1 MEMTFWDK
9 VVAAFQYNN
18 VIWHNVFLTIVY
30 IIIGVAVAVFV
41 SACIGQI
48 RNRKYTAERG
58 GKSSKGFLTGF
69 LIGLVILIF
78 PIGLFLTLSIALG
91 SAGSVDVS
99 AQSVF
104 YTHEGKST
112 MMTLTSEFQANS
124 VENGITSGSSK
135 VYAVAIQPETGK
147 RIWKTKLLKGPSPG
161 KKIIGV
167 ANEKAWIFDGKNVQ
181 VINKQNGKIIA
192 DEEKLAEISPTLNN
206 QFPANSAWYVF
217 KDKQVLFK
225 GLDGQVYGVDA
236 DSMKGNVKKGVN
248 ASDIFKLDNPNN
260 IQSAQG
266 QIVAS
271 GKSDGKYFVMIGAED
286 VQAIQRGLE
295 LDPKSSER
303 KYVYTTSLIDK
314 GTSTIA
320 DQTKVV
326 DQVFLN
332 GAFLLTPANNNDKYT
347 YKPIESITAPQKM
360 PSYSDYSDTQAY
372 FDALEAYQKAMSN
385 YQDNN
390 STYSNLIGR
399 LNAWKMS
406 TPVHIGNN
414 ATFIVKHNETT
425 ESASNILISAV
436 DTDKK
441 KVLWTINTKAS
452 SIHFTHQDSGSLV
465 VSTSGSSEAKNILNV
480 SLETGKTTGY
490 NFQYNRTFSIE
501 PN

>member
-48 RNRKYTAERG
+48 RNRKYTAESG
-58 GKSSKGFLTGF
+58 GKLSKGFLTGF

-99 AQSVF
+99 GQSVF

-167 ANEKAWIFDGKNVQ
+167 ANEKTWIFDGKNLQ

-192 DEEKLAEISPTLNN
+192 DEEKLAEISPTLKN
-206 QFPANSAWYVF
+206 QFPTNTAWYIF
-217 KDKQVLFK
+217 KDKHVLFK
-225 GLDGQVYGVDA
+225 GLDGQVYEVDA
-236 DSMKGNVKKGVN
+236 DSMKGNVKEGVN
-248 ASDIFKLDNPNN
+248 ASDVFESDDLNN

-295 LDPKSSER
+295 QPATSSER

-347 YKPIESITAPQKM
+347 YKPIESIAAPPKM
-360 PSYSDYSDTQAY
+360 PSYSDYSDTRAY
-372 FDALEAYQKAMSN
+372 LDALEAYQKALSN
-385 YQDNN
+385 YQDND

-414 ATFIVKHNETT
+414 ATFIVEHNETT
-425 ESASNILISAV
+425 ESASNILLSAV

-441 KVLWTINTKAS
+441 KVLWTINTKAP
-452 SIHFTHQDSGSLV
+452 SIHFTHQDSGNLV

>member
-9 VVAAFQYNN
+9 VVAAFQYND

-48 RNRKYTAERG
+48 RNRKYRAESG

-69 LIGLVILIF
+69 LVGLVILIF

-167 ANEKAWIFDGKNVQ
+167 ANEKAWIFDGKNLQ

-192 DEEKLAEISPTLNN
+192 DEEKLAEISPTLKN
-206 QFPANSAWYVF
+206 QFPTNAAWYVF
-217 KDKQVLFK
+217 KDKHVLFK
-225 GLDGQVYGVDA
+225 GLDGQVYEIDA
-236 DSMKGNVKKGVN
+236 DSMKGNIKEGVN
-248 ASDIFKLDNPNN
+248 ASNIFESDDLNN

-271 GKSDGKYFVMIGAED
+271 GKSDGKYFVMMGAED
-286 VQAIQRGLE
+286 VQAIQRGSE
-295 LDPKSSER
+295 LDAKSSER

-441 KVLWTINTKAS
+441 KVLWTINTKAPS
-452 SIHFTHQDSGSLV
+452 MHFTHQDSGNLV
-465 VSTSGSSEAKNILNV
+465 VSTSGSSEAENILNV
-480 SLETGKTTGY
+480 SLKTGKTTGY

>member
-48 RNRKYTAERG
+48 RNRKYRAESG

-167 ANEKAWIFDGKNVQ
+167 ANEKTWIFDGKNLQ

-192 DEEKLAEISPTLNN
+192 DEEKLAEISPTLKN
-206 QFPANSAWYVF
+206 QFPTNTAWYIF
-217 KDKQVLFK
+217 KDKHVLFK
-225 GLDGQVYGVDA
+225 GLDGQVYEVDT
-236 DSMKGNVKKGVN
+236 DSMKGNIKEGVN
-248 ASDIFKLDNPNN
+248 VSDIFKLDNPNN

-271 GKSDGKYFVMIGAED
+271 GKSDGKYFVMIGTED
-286 VQAIQRGLE
+286 VQAIQRGSE
-295 LDPKSSER
+295 LPATSSER

-347 YKPIESITAPQKM
+347 YKPIESIAAPPKM

-372 FDALEAYQKAMSN
+372 LDALEAYQKALSN
-385 YQDNN
+385 YQDND

-414 ATFIVKHNETT
+414 ATFIVEHNETT
-425 ESASNILISAV
+425 ESASNILLSAV

-441 KVLWTINTKAS
+441 KVLWTINTKAP
-452 SIHFTHQDSGSLV
+452 SIHFTHQDSGNLV
-465 VSTSGSSEAKNILNV
+465 VSTSGSSEAKNMLNV

>member
-9 VVAAFQYNN
+9 VVAAFQYND

-48 RNRKYTAERG
+48 RNRKYTAESG

-69 LIGLVILIF
+69 LIGFVILIF

-147 RIWKTKLLKGPSPG
+147 RIWKTKLLKGPSSG

-167 ANEKAWIFDGKNVQ
+167 ANEKAWIFDGKNLQ

-192 DEEKLAEISPTLNN
+192 DEEKLAEISPTLKN
-206 QFPANSAWYVF
+206 QFPTNTAWYVF
-217 KDKQVLFK
+217 KDKHVLFK
-225 GLDGQVYGVDA
+225 GLDGQVYEVDA
-236 DSMKGNVKKGVN
+236 DSMKGNVKEGVN
-248 ASDIFKLDNPNN
+248 ASDIFESDDLNN

-271 GKSDGKYFVMIGAED
+271 GKSDGKYFVMMGAED
-286 VQAIQRGLE
+286 VQAIQRGSE
-295 LDPKSSER
+295 LAATSSER

-332 GAFLLTPANNNDKYT
+332 GGFLLTPASSNDKYT
-347 YKPIESITAPQKM
+347 YKLIESIATTPKM

-372 FDALEAYQKAMSN
+372 LDALEAYQKALSN

-414 ATFIVKHNETT
+414 ATFIVEHNETT
-425 ESASNILISAV
+425 ESASNILLSAV

-441 KVLWTINTKAS
+441 KVLWTINTKAPS
-452 SIHFTHQDSGSLV
+452 MHFTHQDSGNLV

>member
-9 VVAAFQYNN
+9 VVAAFQYND

-48 RNRKYTAERG
+48 RNLKFTAESG

-167 ANEKAWIFDGKNVQ
+167 ADEKAWIFDGKNLQ

-192 DEEKLAEISPTLNN
+192 DEEKLAEISPTLKN
-206 QFPANSAWYVF
+206 QFPTNTASYIF
-217 KDKQVLFK
+217 KDKHVLFK
-225 GLDGQVYGVDA
+225 GLDGQVYEIDA
-236 DSMKGNVKKGVN
+236 DSMKGNVKEGVN
-248 ASDIFKLDNPNN
+248 VSDIFESDDLNN

-271 GKSDGKYFVMIGAED
+271 GKSDGKYFVMMGAED

-295 LDPKSSER
+295 LAATSSER

-332 GAFLLTPANNNDKYT
+332 GTFLLTPANINDKYT
-347 YKPIESITAPQKM
+347 YKLIESIATPPKM

-372 FDALEAYQKAMSN
+372 LDALEAYQKALSN
-385 YQDNN
+385 YQDNG

-414 ATFIVKHNETT
+414 ATFIVEHNETT
-425 ESASNILISAV
+425 ESASNILLSAV

-441 KVLWTINTKAS
+441 KVLWTINTKAPS
-452 SIHFTHQDSGSLV
+452 MHFTHQDSGNLV
-465 VSTSGSSEAKNILNV
+465 VSTSGSSEEKNILNV
-480 SLETGKTTGY
+480 SLKTGKTTGY